1 MTQQHSLFCRYFV
14 VCVLVTLFRQGY
26 AQIPTNPLP
35 KGYDLVMTRMLLNA
49 TGNYIHAVTQ
59 GQLDMDSAKAY
70 ACHIYQLNRLLPY
83 SAGYSNQWETP
94 GSRLLQAGKVGEA
107 ERMLGT
113 AAGEARLQLL
123 TELGSYYLF
132 KPGNDSTDLSHAEHF
147 IRRLHTEATPAFPE
161 KWKNE
166 SLLLLGKLYAQ
177 RGALP
182 ESQQYFE
189 EAVQTV
195 RTIRDGVTLADN
207 LYAKAMGLPI
217 THPAKL
223 PLLEEALSLSQKHA
237 RHFLEAEI
245 KGAIGTEHFFTNP
258 REAEKDMLD
267 LLEVHTKLGYQH
279 LQYVHNT
286 LAYIYS
292 RTSDNVKAR
301 YHAEQSLKFM
311 AKTHDAALACIFYQR
326 MAEAHG
332 QTSNIKEALYWN
344 ERALKELRTK
354 ENQIFWYK
362 SFFARG
368 NWLVRTREFTAAL
381 QLIEEVVTSFP
392 PGSTFDKMHLA
403 LLLGNTYAGL
413 KRFAEAEQQYLQ
425 FTVMAER
432 FPPAYVYSELPD
444 AYLWIAIFY
453 FNRQQYARSHLYI
466 DKAMPFVEKKGA
478 VQALANLHL
487 LSAKLDSVE
496 GHYLSAIKHYRQHS
510 VFRDSVYS
518 ITQRNKIAELE
529 VRYESARKDQDIQ
542 LLTERN
548 QQAAFVRNITL
559 AGVVLLLIILGL
571 LYYLYRA
578 KLRSNAQLQSK
589 QLEISQKNRTLQR
602 LLDEKEW
609 LVKEI
614 HHRVKNNLHTIV
626 SLLESQSAYLGNDA
640 LAAVRDSQHR
650 VFAMSLIHQKL
661 YLSDNVTTIDMS
673 IYIKELVNYLGDSFD
688 IAQRIRFELDIE
700 PIKLDVGMAIPLGL
714 VMNEAITNSIKY
726 AFPQNAGVI
735 TISLKEDDVRCRLI
749 ISDNGSGLPVD
760 FDNVNASSLG
770 MRLMRGLSKEI
781 DATFT
786 IAGHAGTIITI
797 TFADNTLLH
806 AIRDGHAA
814 EPVEMI
820 V

>member
-1 MTQQHSLFCRYFV
+1 M
-14 VCVLVTLFRQGY
+14 TLFRQGH
-26 AQIPTNPLP
+26 AQISTNPLP
-35 KGYDLVMTRMLLNA
+35 KEYDLVMTRMLLNA

-70 ACHIYQLNRLLPY
+70 ACHIYKLNRLLPY
-83 SAGYSNQWETP
+83 SAGYSSQWETP
-94 GSRLLQAGKVGEA
+94 GSRLLQVGKVGDA
-107 ERMLGT
+107 ERLLGSAT
-113 AAGEARLQLL
+113 GEARLQLL
-123 TELGSYYLF
+123 TELGSYYVF
-132 KPGNDSTDLSHAEHF
+132 KPGNDSTDLSQAEHF
-147 IRRLHTEATPAFPE
+147 IRRLHAEATPAFPG

-166 SLLLLGKLYAQ
+166 SLLLLGNLYAQ

-189 EAVQTV
+189 AAVQAA
-195 RTIRDGVTLADN
+195 RAKRDGVTLVDN
-207 LYAKAMGLPI
+207 VYAKAMGLPI

-223 PLLEEALSLSQKHA
+223 PMLEEALLLSQQHA
-237 RHFLEAEI
+237 LRFREAEV
-245 KGAIGTEHFFTNP
+245 KAAIVTEQFFASP
-258 REAEKDMLD
+258 REAEQGLLA
-267 LLEVHTKLGYQH
+267 LLELHSKLGYQH
-279 LQYVHNT
+279 LQYGHNT

-301 YHAEQSLKFM
+301 YHAEQSLKYM

-326 MAEAHG
+326 MGEIYG
-332 QTSNIKEALYWN
+332 NISNIKEGLYWCN
-344 ERALKELRTK
+344 RALQEHRTK

-362 SFFARG
+362 SFFARA
-368 NWLVRTREFTAAL
+368 NWSVTTKKFAEAL
-381 QLIEEVVTSFP
+381 QLIEEVMRPFP
-392 PGSTFDKMHLA
+392 PVSAFDKMHMA
-403 LLLGNTYAGL
+403 LLLGNTYSGL
-413 KRFAEAEQQYLQ
+413 KRFAEAEQQYLL
-425 FTVMAER
+425 FTAMAEK
-432 FPPAYVYSELPD
+432 FPPAYIHAELPE
-444 AYLWIAIFY
+444 AYLGIAIFY
-453 FNRQQYARSHLYI
+453 FNQRQYARSQLYI
-466 DKAMPFVEKKGA
+466 DKAIPFLEKKGA
-478 VQALANLHL
+478 VRSLAYMHL
-487 LSAKLDSVE
+487 MSAKLDSV
-496 GHYLSAIKHYRQHS
+496 GGDYLSAIKHYRQHT

-518 ITQRNKIAELE
+518 ITQKNKIAELE

-542 LLTERN
+542 LLTQRN

-589 QLEISQKNRTLQR
+589 QLEISQKNQTLQR
-602 LLDEKEW
+602 LLGEKEW

-688 IAQRIRFELDIE
+688 TAQRIRFELDIE
-700 PIKLDVGMAIPLGL
+700 PIKLDVGAAIPLGL

-726 AFPQNAGVI
+726 AFPQNTGLI
-735 TISLKEDDVRCRLI
+735 TITLKEEDARYRLI
-749 ISDNGSGLPVD
+749 IADNGRGLPID
-760 FDNVNASSLG
+760 FDNMNADSLG

-786 IAGHAGTIITI
+786 IAGHAGTTITI

-806 AIRDGHAA
+806 AIRDEQAA

>member
-1 MTQQHSLFCRYFV
+1 MTV
-14 VCVLVTLFRQGY
+14 VSQGH
-26 AQIPTNPLP
+26 AQISTNPLP
-35 KGYDLVMTRMLLNA
+35 KEYDLVMTRMLLNA

-83 SAGYSNQWETP
+83 SAGYSDQWETP
-94 GSRLLQAGKVGEA
+94 GSRLLHVGKVGEA
-107 ERMLGT
+107 EQMLGSAT
-113 AAGEARLQLL
+113 GAARLQLL

-132 KPGNDSTDLSHAEHF
+132 NPGTDSTDLSHAEHF
-147 IRRLHTEATPAFPE
+147 IRRLYTEATPAFPA

-189 EAVQTV
+189 EAVQAA
-195 RTIRDGVTLADN
+195 RAKRDGVTLANN

-237 RHFLEAEI
+237 LRFREAEVME
-245 KGAIGTEHFFTNP
+245 AIVTEQFFTSP
-258 REAEKDMLD
+258 REAEKGMLA
-267 LLEVHTKLGYQH
+267 LLESHSKLGYQH
-279 LQYVHNT
+279 LQYGHNT

-301 YHAEQSLKFM
+301 YHAEQSLKYM
-311 AKTHDAALACIFYQR
+311 AKTHDTALACIFYQR
-326 MAEAHG
+326 MAEIYG
-332 QTSNIKEALYWN
+332 NISNMKEGLYWCD
-344 ERALKELRTK
+344 RALQEPRTK

-362 SFFARG
+362 SFFARA
-368 NWLVRTREFTAAL
+368 NWSVTTKKFAEAL
-381 QLIEEVVTSFP
+381 QLIEEVVGPFP
-392 PGSTFDKMHLA
+392 PVSTFDKMHMA
-403 LLLGNTYAGL
+403 LLLGNTYSGL
-413 KRFAEAEQQYLQ
+413 KRFADAEQQYQQ
-425 FTVMAER
+425 FTAMAEK
-432 FPPAYVYSELPD
+432 FPPAYVHSELPE
-444 AYLWIAIFY
+444 AYLGISIFY
-453 FNRQQYARSHLYI
+453 FNHRQYAKAQLYI
-466 DKAMPFVEKKGA
+466 DKAIPFLEKKGA
-478 VQALANLHL
+478 VRSLANMHL
-487 LSAKLDSVE
+487 LSAKLDSV
-496 GHYLSAIKHYRQHS
+496 GGRYLSAIKHYRQHS

-518 ITQRNKIAELE
+518 IAQKNKIAELE

-542 LLTERN
+542 LLTQRN
-548 QQAAFVRNITL
+548 EQAAFVRNITL
-559 AGVVLLLIILGL
+559 AGVLLLLIILGL

-589 QLEISQKNRTLQR
+589 QFEISQKNRTLQR

-673 IYIKELVNYLGDSFD
+673 IYIKELVNYLGDSFNT
-688 IAQRIRFELDIE
+688 AQRIRFELDIE
-700 PIKLDVGMAIPLGL
+700 PIKLDVGTAIPLGL

-726 AFPQNAGVI
+726 AFPKDTGLI
-735 TISLKEDDVRCRLI
+735 TIMLKEDDARYCLI
-749 ISDNGSGLPVD
+749 IADNGSGLPPD
-760 FDNVNASSLG
+760 FDNVNANSLG

-797 TFADNTLLH
+797 TFADNALLH
-806 AIRDGHAA
+806 AIRDERAV